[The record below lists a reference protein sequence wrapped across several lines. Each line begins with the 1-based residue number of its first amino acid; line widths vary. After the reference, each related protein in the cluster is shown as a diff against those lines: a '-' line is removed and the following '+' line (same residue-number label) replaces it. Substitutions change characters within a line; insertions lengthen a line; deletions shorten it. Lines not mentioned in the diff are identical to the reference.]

1 MSEDDFERLILLP
14 VAPECGDN
22 RCNTK
27 LGYRGAENGARV
39 PSTVGMHPTDSAT
52 PPAWY
57 FIAICK
63 TNIEPGWPQ
72 DNALDLAE
80 AGPCCSLT
88 KSPGSQS
95 WEELESQ
102 ARYHWAFIAT
112 GFPWDRQTEEK
123 LQAGEVLGRL
133 VASFT
138 LIPPTSSEDP

>member
-1 MSEDDFERLILLP
+1 LFGVASRISHTHELMSEDDFERLILLP

-102 ARYHWAFIAT
+102 ARYH
-112 GFPWDRQTEEK
+112 
-123 LQAGEVLGRL
+123 
-133 VASFT
+133 
-138 LIPPTSSEDP
+138 